1 MPVQVLKRKFL
12 AASFAVL
19 GTALVAP
26 VAVMAQAFP
35 AKPITLVVAFPAGST
50 TDNVTRKFADYVR
63 ARTNATVLVENRVG
77 ADGNIAGQH
86 VLRQPADGYTVFMTG
101 NSVHGAN
108 ANLFK
113 EMPFDPINDFSAVAG
128 VMTLP
133 MVLVVKSEFPAGNVQ
148 EFVAEAK
155 RRPKPMFFATGNNS
169 TRGASELFKARF
181 GIPVDHV
188 PYRGSPQVV
197 AGLLAGEFDFA
208 FIDTNSVSAF
218 LKDGRLKALAITSAA
233 RVPPLPNVPTVAE
246 SLPGFQFGA
255 WVGTVVRA
263 QTPPDV
269 VAYLAS
275 LVQGF
280 TSDPATANY
289 LAAFGATTMPLTS
302 PQLKAYIEQETRTW
316 AEIVKFANIDKK

>member
-1 MPVQVLKRKFL
+1 MQRIRSIV
-12 AASFAVL
+12 ATSFAVL
-19 GTALVAP
+19 GAALIAP
-26 VAVMAQAFP
+26 AAVMAQAYP
-35 AKPITLVVAFPAGST
+35 SKPITLVVAFPAGST
-50 TDNVTRKFADYVR
+50 TDNITRKFAEYVR
-63 ARTNATVLVENRVG
+63 AKSNATVLVENRVG

-108 ANLFK
+108 ANLFRD
-113 EMPFDPINDFSAVAG
+113 MPFDPINDFAAVAG
-128 VMTLP
+128 VMTIP
-133 MVLVVKSEFPAGNVQ
+133 MVLVVKPEFPANNVQ

-181 GIPVDHV
+181 ALSVDHV

-197 AGLLAGEFDFA
+197 VGLLAGEFDFA
-208 FIDTNSVSAF
+208 FVDTNSVGPF
-218 LKDGRLKALAITSAA
+218 LKDGRLKGLAITSVA
-233 RVPPLPNVPTVAE
+233 RNPGLPTIPTVAE

-255 WVGTVVRA
+255 WVGVVVRA

-269 VAYLAS
+269 VARLAT

-280 TSDPATANY
+280 TSDPATVSH
-289 LAAFGATTMPLTS
+289 LASYGATTMPMDS
-302 PQLKAYIEQETRTW
+302 AQLKAYIELETRTW
-316 AEIVKFANIDKK
+316 AEIVKFANIEKK

>member
-1 MPVQVLKRKFL
+1 
-12 AASFAVL
+12 
-19 GTALVAP
+19 
-26 VAVMAQAFP
+26 MAQAYP
-35 AKPITLVVAFPAGST
+35 SKPITLVVAFPAGST
-50 TDNVTRKFADYVR
+50 TDNITRKFAEYVR
-63 ARTNATVLVENRVG
+63 AKSNATVLVENRVG

-108 ANLFK
+108 ANLFRD
-113 EMPFDPINDFSAVAG
+113 MPFDPINDFAAVAG
-128 VMTLP
+128 VMTIP
-133 MVLVVKSEFPAGNVQ
+133 MVLVVKPEFPANNVQ

-181 GIPVDHV
+181 ALSVDHV

-197 AGLLAGEFDFA
+197 VGLLAGEFDFA
-208 FIDTNSVSAF
+208 FVDTNSVGPF
-218 LKDGRLKALAITSAA
+218 LKDGRLKGLAITSVA
-233 RVPPLPNVPTVAE
+233 RNPGLPTIPTVAE

-255 WVGTVVRA
+255 WVGVVVRA

-269 VAYLAS
+269 VARLAT

-280 TSDPATANY
+280 TSDPATVSH
-289 LAAFGATTMPLTS
+289 LASYGATTMPMDS
-302 PQLKAYIEQETRTW
+302 AQLKAYIELETRTW
-316 AEIVKFANIDKK
+316 AEIVKFANIEKK